1 MQQIALRAS
10 RYPQR
15 LEWQERPWLD
25 RLWDVIAT
33 RAHRYFA
40 AAKWRQYW
48 FVRRVMAAQARLE
61 SLDTAES
68 RKALQTL
75 RLALRREG
83 VTDRHLAECFAHVRL
98 QTQQVLGVSHY
109 PVQIRGGYLMARG
122 LLVEMDTGEG
132 KTLTATLPAAAM
144 ALAGYRVQV
153 ITVNDYLAARDAA
166 QLSPVYARLGLRCA
180 VVREDDDEAAHRD
193 GFAADI
199 CYCTGKTLAFDY
211 LRDRMALGDRL
222 STLAMDLDGFTGR
235 WQQNVRLPGLQF
247 ALIDEADSILVDEAR
262 TPLIIAATADQ
273 ADVDFYARAIELARA
288 LRKDEDFIEAGEQQ
302 GYDLTGKGRERLA
315 DWCAGLGGAWS
326 HQAQREYAVCRALL
340 ALHGFR
346 RDVHYIIDEDAVV
359 IVDEQT
365 GRVMPDRSWEAGM
378 HQLIELKEDVPVTA
392 QRQTLA
398 RISYQLFFQRFLHL
412 AGMSGTA
419 REVAHELIG
428 HYGLPVVRIPPHR
441 RSQRANAGRAM
452 YASQVQKWQAVV
464 ERCEQFYASGRA
476 VLVGTR
482 SIESAEALAVRMREQ
497 NIPYQLLHARQ
508 DAEEAGIIAR
518 AGQPGQITIATNMAG
533 RGTDIALHDAVRSR
547 GGLHVILTEGHESR
561 RIDRQLIGR
570 CARQGE
576 PGSYEMMFSLEDD
589 LLKDS
594 QAARWLALR
603 EHDGLLPGI
612 WQPLAW
618 GLYRAAQ
625 RRLERRHRRVRAQL
639 LRTEYRL
646 RRSLSFTGR
655 ME

>member
-1 MQQIALRAS
+1 MASVVLRSS

-25 RLWDVIAT
+25 RLWDVMAT
-33 RAHRYFA
+33 RVHRRLA
-40 AAKWRQYW
+40 AARWRQH
-48 FVRRVMAAQARLE
+48 RVVARVLGAQSRLE
-61 SLDTAES
+61 SLDES
-68 RKALQTL
+68 AYRSALQAL
-75 RLALRREG
+75 RLALRRSG
-83 VTDRHLAECFAHVRL
+83 VTDRHLAECFAHIRL
-98 QTQQVLGVSHY
+98 QAQRTLGISHY

-153 ITVNDYLAARDAA
+153 ITVNDYLAARDAE
-166 QLSPVYARLGLRCA
+166 QLGQIYERLGLRCA
-180 VVREDDDEAAHRD
+180 VVREDDDEPAHHQ

-222 STLAMDLDGFTGR
+222 GALSMDLDGYTGR
-235 WQQNVRLPGLQF
+235 WQRNIRLPGLQF
-247 ALIDEADSILVDEAR
+247 ALIDEADSILIDEAR
-262 TPLIIAATADQ
+262 TPLIIAAAGGETDT
-273 ADVDFYARAIELARA
+273 DFHARAIELARA
-288 LRKDEDFIEAGEQQ
+288 LLEGEDFVEAGEQQ
-302 GYDLTGKGRERLA
+302 GYDLTEQGRRRLA
-315 DWCAGLGGAWS
+315 GWCEGAAGAWG
-326 HQAQREYAVCRALL
+326 HQTQEYAVCRALL
-340 ALHGFR
+340 ALYGFR
-346 RDVHYIIDEDAVV
+346 RDVHYIVDEDAVV

-378 HQLIELKEDVPVTA
+378 HQLIEIKEGVPVTA
-392 QRQTLA
+392 GRQTLA

-419 REVAHELIG
+419 REVARELIG
-428 HYGLPVVRIPPHR
+428 HYGLPVVRVPPHR
-441 RSQRANAGRAM
+441 RSQRVFQGRVV
-452 YASQVQKWQAVV
+452 YPGQVQKWEAVASRCQALF
-464 ERCEQFYASGRA
+464 EQGRA

-482 SIESAEALAVRMREQ
+482 SIESAEALAECMSERD
-497 NIPYQLLHARQ
+497 IPFQLLHARQ
-508 DAEEAGIIAR
+508 DAEEAAVIAR

-533 RGTDIALHDAVRSR
+533 RGTDIALHPEVRQR

-576 PGSYEMMFSLEDD
+576 PGSYQIMLSLEDD
-589 LLKDS
+589 LIAGSAPAQWIAARARKGQLS
-594 QAARWLALR
+594 GFWQLLGYAWYRFAQAA
-603 EHDGLLPGI
+603 
-612 WQPLAW
+612 
-618 GLYRAAQ
+618 
-625 RRLERRHRRVRAQL
+625 LERRHRRVRAQL